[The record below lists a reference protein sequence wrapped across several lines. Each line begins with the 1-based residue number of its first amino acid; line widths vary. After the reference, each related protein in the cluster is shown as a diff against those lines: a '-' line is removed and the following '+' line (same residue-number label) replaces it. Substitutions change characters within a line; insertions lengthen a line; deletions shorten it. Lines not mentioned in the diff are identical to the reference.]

1 MKNLLKKELTT
12 DLTKTD
18 SENISRQLA
27 EGGDNELSLDEL
39 DNVSGGFITD
49 GLRAS
54 NNVKRIAALYNK
66 KRENGVTQPS
76 EQQEDILQEPYEPTK
91 YGFVFR

>member
-12 DLTKTD
+12 DLTKTE

-27 EGGDNELSLDEL
+27 EGRDNELSLDEL

-54 NNVKRIAALYNK
+54 NNVNRIAALYNK
-66 KRENGVTQPS
+66 KRANGVTQPS
-76 EQQEDILQEPYEPTK
+76 EQQEESLQEPCEPTK
-91 YGFVFR
+91 YGLAFR

>member
-1 MKNLLKKELTT
+1 MKDILKKDLTT

-18 SENISRQLA
+18 SENVSRQLA

-54 NNVKRIAALYNK
+54 NNVKRIAALYK
-66 KRENGVTQPS
+66 ASENGDIQPP
-76 EQQEDILQEPYEPTK
+76 EQQEESLQDPCEPTK
-91 YGFVFR
+91 YGLAFR

>member
-76 EQQEDILQEPYEPTK
+76 EQQEESLQDPCEPTK
-91 YGFVFR
+91 YGLAFR

>member
-27 EGGDNELSLDEL
+27 ECGDNELSLDEL

-49 GLRAS
+49 GLRAT
-54 NNVKRIAALYNK
+54 NNVKRIAAFYK
-66 KRENGVTQPS
+66 ASENGDIQPP
-76 EQQEDILQEPYEPTK
+76 EQQEDILQKPYEPTK
-91 YGFVFR
+91 YGLAFR